1 LSPNRLRTLG
11 AVCAVGVTAVPT
23 ALAAAAEPPAAV
35 PAESASPTLPSMG
48 TEMLRAGREQQ
59 IDRHVAI
66 ARRHAR
72 LRGTALRR
80 AERRELRDELRDES
94 PREVRRRNRA
104 LRRDVRALRAR
115 LARTGGAPDIA
126 IPGALASIAAC
137 ESGGDPA
144 AVSPTGMYR
153 GKYQFSRATWAAVG
167 GSGDPAAAPEGEQ
180 DRRAAVL
187 YETAGP
193 GQWPVCGR

>member
-1 LSPNRLRTLG
+1 VG
-11 AVCAVGVTAVPT
+11 AAAVPT

-35 PAESASPTLPSMG
+35 PAESPSPTLPSIRA
-48 TEMLRAGREQQ
+48 EMLRVGRDQQ

-72 LRGTALRR
+72 LRGDALRR
-80 AERRELRDELRDES
+80 AERRELRADLRDES
-94 PREVRRRNRA
+94 PRELRRRNRE

-115 LARTGGAPDIA
+115 LERAGATGGASAIP
-126 IPGALASIAAC
+126 IPGALRAIAAC
-137 ESGGDPA
+137 ESGGDPG

-167 GSGDPAAAPEGEQ
+167 GAGDPAAAPEAEQ
-180 DRRAAVL
+180 DHRAAVL
-187 YETAGP
+187 YASAGA